1 MRPLRAILLDVD
13 GTLLDSVDAHAEA
26 WADALEE
33 AGIAVSPT
41 TIRPLVGMGG
51 DKLLPAVSG
60 ISSTE
65 ERGRRISARR
75 AQIFRN
81 RYLPNLHPFPMVRPL
96 LQSLHARGLRLVVAT
111 SASDEDLDGLLARSG
126 VRDLI
131 DEHASGDDVARSK
144 PDPDI
149 VAEALRAGRVEA
161 AEALLIGDTPY
172 DVAAAAR
179 AGVPCIGVRSGCW
192 TDDGLAGA
200 VAVYADAADL
210 PAHLEESP
218 IGVRSG

>member
-1 MRPLRAILLDVD
+1 MGCAWWSLRPLA
-13 GTLLDSVDAHAEA
+13 
-26 WADALEE
+26 
-33 AGIAVSPT
+33 
-41 TIRPLVGMGG
+41 
-51 DKLLPAVSG
+51 
-60 ISSTE
+60 
-65 ERGRRISARR
+65 
-75 AQIFRN
+75 
-81 RYLPNLHPFPMVRPL
+81 
-96 LQSLHARGLRLVVAT
+96 
-111 SASDEDLDGLLARSG
+111 DEDLDGLLARSG

-131 DEHASGDDVARSK
+131 DEHSSGDDVARSK

-179 AGVPCIGVRSGCW
+179 AGVPCIGVRSGGW

-210 PAHLEESP
+210 LAHLEESP